1 MHSDP
6 FITLMIITTLA
17 VIVPIIFHRIPRI
30 ELPIVIGEIIAGII
44 VGQSGLDLINSSEIL
59 DFLAEFG
66 FAYLMFLAGL
76 ELNFNLITRFDRGAT
91 WRETISQPLP
101 MAFAIFGITFLLALL
116 GSFGLQQLDAV
127 QNPLLM
133 GLILSTTSLGLV
145 APVLKG
151 QELMSSEY
159 GQFLLVAA
167 SIADFVTLLLLT
179 VVIALEHQGL
189 TTDLLLIPVL
199 LIVFVVVAFL
209 GSRLSRVKRLQQLVH
224 DLSHAT
230 AQIRVRGALA
240 LMVAWVV
247 LAETLG
253 VELILGAF
261 LAGAIANL
269 AARSAL
275 EETTEKLDPLGYG
288 FFIPIFFFMVGAEL
302 NLSTIVES
310 EGAVLLIPEL
320 LILAYLVKM
329 LPTATL
335 MQPKFGWRNAIAGGF
350 LLSSRLSLIIAASAI
365 ALEIGAISPAV
376 EADIVVIAVITS
388 TVSPLMF
395 NRLYRAEHLPDVRKK
410 IVIVGTD
417 QLTELL
423 ARRFTSYGQ
432 TVTVLSSSEAH
443 YEALEHAPCE
453 VIFADNFGVEELESA
468 GVNKAGSMIVLAQNP
483 AQLCMICELAVEKFA
498 VPNIIA
504 RVADTSFIPPLKEM
518 GIKVV
523 QPALATAMALEGAL
537 RYPTAFELLAHE
549 IPGVEIRE
557 GELHNQRL
565 TRVPLHRV
573 RLPGN
578 AVILSIKREEAVLLP
593 HANTTLEPGDHI
605 SVIGDPDS
613 VRDTLAMLG

>member
-6 FITLMIITTLA
+6 FVTLMIITTLA
-17 VIVPIIFHRIPRI
+17 VIVPIVFHRIPRI
-30 ELPIVIGEIIAGII
+30 ELPIVIGEIMAGII
-44 VGQSGLDLINSSEIL
+44 IGKSGFNLIDSSEIL

-76 ELNFNLITRFDRGAT
+76 ELNFDLITRFKRGAT
-91 WRETISQPLP
+91 WRDTISQPLP

-179 VVIALEHQGL
+179 VVIALEGQGL
-189 TTDLLLIPVL
+189 TADLLLIPVL
-199 LIVFVVVAFL
+199 LIAFVIVAFL
-209 GSRLSRVKRLQQLVH
+209 GSRLSRIERLQTLVNE
-224 DLSHAT
+224 LSHAT

-261 LAGAIANL
+261 LAGAIANF
-269 AARSAL
+269 AARSAI

-329 LPTATL
+329 LPTALL
-335 MQPKFGWRNAIAGGF
+335 MRPKFGGRNAIAGGF

-395 NRLYRAEHLPDVRKK
+395 NRLYRAEHLDDVRKK

-432 TVTVLSSSEAH
+432 TVTVLSSNEAH

-453 VIFADNFGVEELESA
+453 VIFVDDFGEAELEKA
-468 GVNKAGSMIVLAQNP
+468 GAHKAGSMIVLAQNA

-565 TRVPLHRV
+565 THVPLHRV

-593 HANTTLEPGDHI
+593 HGNTRLEPGDHI